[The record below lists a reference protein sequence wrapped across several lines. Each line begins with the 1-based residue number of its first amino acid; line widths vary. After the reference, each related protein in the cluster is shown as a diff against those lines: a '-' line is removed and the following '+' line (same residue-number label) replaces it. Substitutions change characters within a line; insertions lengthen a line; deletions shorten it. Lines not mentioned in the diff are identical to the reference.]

1 MNKIK
6 SVTTIRIKATQYQEL
21 LHIALKESRRLK
33 RAVTV
38 GQVVRAEID
47 KYLESKGCKN
57 GKESACSARG
67 NDSAPGGD
75 YGVAYAVD

>member
-38 GQVVRAEID
+38 GQLVRAEVD

-57 GKESACSARG
+57 GEESTG
-67 NDSAPGGD
+67 NEKSNGGTPG
-75 YGVAYAVD
+75 